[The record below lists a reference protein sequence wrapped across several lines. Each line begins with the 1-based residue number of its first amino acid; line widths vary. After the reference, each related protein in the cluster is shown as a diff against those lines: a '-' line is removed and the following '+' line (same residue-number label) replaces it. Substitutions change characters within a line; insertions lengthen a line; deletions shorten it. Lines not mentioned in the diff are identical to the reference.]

1 MLLVNLLLNKK
12 KRPSNLDGPLKKEDL
27 RLQLEAVLVS
37 VNNSL
42 SNYSS

>member
-1 MLLVNLLLNKK
+1 MLLVNLLLNK

-37 VNNSL
+37 ANNSL